1 MLHYFN
7 HVSIY
12 FIFSWTYPCFALEN
26 VILKAQLF
34 QFLDFS
40 SHNLKKVL
48 TSLIVTLLS
57 HLQLPLS
64 QSPCKK
70 FEIIILKIYNPKSAP
85 RSHDT
90 HTSVT
95 TVVSFFFPHSTCSPI
110 LPREQMKYK
119 IRNILHRIIQH
130 WLNPEEALLH
140 NRKERLQFMRIFKIN
155 LRFNR

>member
-1 MLHYFN
+1 MLHSFN

-12 FIFSWTYPCFALEN
+12 FTFSWTYPCFALEN
-26 VILKAQLF
+26 VILKVQLF

-40 SHNLKKVL
+40 SHSLKKVL

-57 HLQLPLS
+57 HLQFPLS

-70 FEIIILKIYNPKSAP
+70 FEIVILKIYNPKSAP

-95 TVVSFFFPHSTCSPI
+95 TAMSFFSHSTYSPI
-110 LPREQMKYK
+110 LSRERMKYK
-119 IRNILHRIIQH
+119 IRNILHRIIQR
-130 WLNPEEALLH
+130 WLNPKEALLH
-140 NRKERLQFMRIFKIN
+140 NRKERLQFMRILKIN